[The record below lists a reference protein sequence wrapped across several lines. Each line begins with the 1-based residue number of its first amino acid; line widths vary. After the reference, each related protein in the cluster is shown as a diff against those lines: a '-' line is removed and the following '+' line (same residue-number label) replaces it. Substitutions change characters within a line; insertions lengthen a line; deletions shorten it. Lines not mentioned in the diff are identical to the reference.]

1 MARTNCKPPD
11 PAARY
16 WRCPQVETYTGRS
29 RSRIY
34 ADPTFPKPL
43 RIGPNTSAWL
53 SAEVIAWCEE
63 REAESRAQQ
72 AAA

>member
-1 MARTNCKPPD
+1 MARTNARPPD

-16 WRCPQVETYTGRS
+16 WRRPQVETYTGRS

-34 ADPTFPKPL
+34 GDTMLPRPVK
-43 RIGPNTSAWL
+43 IGPNTAAWL
-53 SAEVIAWCEE
+53 SAEVIAWCEAH
-63 REAESRAQQ
+63 EAESRQQ